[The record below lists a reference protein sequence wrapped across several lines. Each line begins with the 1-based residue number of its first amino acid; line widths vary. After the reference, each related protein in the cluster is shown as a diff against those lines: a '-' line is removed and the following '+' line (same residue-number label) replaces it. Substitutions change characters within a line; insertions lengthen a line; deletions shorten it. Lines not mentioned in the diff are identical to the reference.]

1 MQNNKK
7 LLPIWFLALCM
18 LLLLLCYPTIT
29 LFLYGNGFNIPKGS
43 VGVIA
48 RGVYIFLDRKR
59 NTLEIAK
66 QEWQGKES
74 SKKEIV
80 FTDGKGILKSLDGV
94 EPSKVI
100 MVVFTPSEVQFVDLS
115 NYRSGKYKRNR

>member
-1 MQNNKK
+1 MQNNKN
-7 LLPIWFLALCM
+7 LLPIWFLALCI
-18 LLLLLCYPTIT
+18 LLLLCYPI
-29 LFLYGNGFNIPKGS
+29 LNFYLYGTGFGIPKGG

-100 MVVFTPSEVQFVDLS
+100 MVVFTPSEVRYVDLS
-115 NYRSGKYKRNR
+115 DYSSGKYKRNR